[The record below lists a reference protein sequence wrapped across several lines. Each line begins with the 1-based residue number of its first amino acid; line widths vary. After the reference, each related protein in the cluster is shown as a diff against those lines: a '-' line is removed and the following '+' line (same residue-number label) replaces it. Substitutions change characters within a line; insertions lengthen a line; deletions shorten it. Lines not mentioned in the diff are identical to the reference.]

1 MTDKPKPPKPS
12 PKHQL
17 LEEQLAELKL
27 TQIAELYRQ
36 VLDDAA
42 RNNSSAFDVLAALVG
57 AEVTGRRQRALQRRI
72 REAKL
77 PPRKTVEEFDFTF
90 PKRIPQQK
98 ILRLCDCQFVTQHG
112 CAVFIGPTGTGK
124 THFLTVLGYVACE
137 RQLTVRFTRVVD
149 MLNELTTAQING
161 TLRKA
166 LRPYTRPDLLLL
178 DELGYLPIDK
188 RGADL
193 MFQVV
198 AARYERGSTVVSTN
212 RRFREWGK
220 TFDQDNTLA
229 TALIDRLM
237 HHGETVVIEG
247 ESYRLRNQTMD

>member
-1 MTDKPKPPKPS
+1 MSDKQNQPKPS
-12 PKHQL
+12 PKHSP
-17 LEEQLAELKL
+17 ARAAGELKL
-27 TQIAELYRQ
+27 SQIAALYRQ

-90 PKRIPQQK
+90 PKRIPKQK

-112 CAVFIGPTGTGK
+112 CAVFVGPTGTGK

-220 TFDQDNTLA
+220 TFDQDNILA

-247 ESYRLRNQTMD
+247 ESYRLKNQTMD

>member
-1 MTDKPKPPKPS
+1 MAVAD
-12 PKHQL
+12 
-17 LEEQLAELKL
+17 
-27 TQIAELYRQ
+27 YN
-36 VLDDAA
+36 LD
-42 RNNSSAFDVLAALVG
+42 
-57 AEVTGRRQRALQRRI
+57 
-72 REAKL
+72 
-77 PPRKTVEEFDFTF
+77 F
-90 PKRIPQQK
+90 PQRIPQQK
-98 ILRLCDCQFVTQHG
+98 VLRLFDCEFVAQHR
-112 CAVFIGPTGTGK
+112 CAVLIGRTGTGK

-220 TFDQDNTLA
+220 TLDQDNILA

-247 ESYRLRNQTMD
+247 ASYRLKNQTMD

>member
-1 MTDKPKPPKPS
+1 MTDKQKPPKPS

-90 PKRIPQQK
+90 PKRIPKQK
-98 ILRLCDCQFVTQHG
+98 ILRLCDCQFVTQRG

-124 THFLTVLGYVACE
+124 THFLTPRRLGFRGVVLLPRRCSPAQEASGLA
-137 RQLTVRFTRVVD
+137 RLPSQPQPVRGR
-149 MLNELTTAQING
+149 
-161 TLRKA
+161 
-166 LRPYTRPDLLLL
+166 
-178 DELGYLPIDK
+178 LGG
-188 RGADL
+188 R
-193 MFQVV
+193 
-198 AARYERGSTVVSTN
+198 
-212 RRFREWGK
+212 
-220 TFDQDNTLA
+220 
-229 TALIDRLM
+229 
-237 HHGETVVIEG
+237 
-247 ESYRLRNQTMD
+247 